1 MGRSRILLRLLRLLA
16 VLFLLTLRNLVHR
29 RRFYPAG
36 GARFGANHE
45 PLFAVCR
52 RLTHGCKHSPFFRF
66 LDPRRILILLSVKIS
81 ILFFYRKSGRKSYHW
96 RRRASVRAGA
106 PAPAHC
112 LCPTLAGPSAWC
124 FNSSQRL
131 TVFNKRLPE

>member
-1 MGRSRILLRLLRLLA
+1 MGRSRTLLRLLRLLA

-29 RRFYPAG
+29 YRLYPAG

-52 RLTHGCKHSPFFRF
+52 RLTYGRKHGPFLRF
-66 LDPRRILILLSVKIS
+66 LDPRRIFILLGVKIS
-81 ILFFYRKSGRKSYHW
+81 ILFFDRNSSRKSHHG

-106 PAPAHC
+106 PALAHC
-112 LCPTLAGPSAWC
+112 LCPPLAGSFAWSL
-124 FNSSQRL
+124 NPAQRL
-131 TVFNKRLPE
+131 PVFNKCLPE